1 MSIKKTFYHGVI
13 GFVLLIAIWQVI
25 FYLRIFQAILIPS
38 PLSVLQT
45 LFLMFY
51 TGAIYPNLFAT
62 LYRTIGSFLIS
73 MVIGIPMG
81 LLLGQYKLAYRLLQP
96 MVEFFRAVPATALF
110 PLFIL
115 FLGLNDLSIFG
126 AVIFGTVFIIILN
139 SMYGVHNANK
149 SRMLLA
155 KSMQATQFQIF
166 SKVTFYDALP
176 YIFVG
181 VRQALSLSLII
192 VIVTEMFFGSA
203 TGLGYLIY
211 HFQLL
216 YQTAAMYAV
225 IILVGMIGYLINLV
239 FLHVERR
246 MVHWSGK

>member
-1 MSIKKTFYHGVI
+1 MSFIKTFSYGII
-13 GFVLLIAIWQVI
+13 GFIVIIAIWQAI
-25 FYLRIFQAILIPS
+25 FFLGIFPAILIPA
-38 PLSVLQT
+38 PISVLQI
-45 LFLMFY
+45 LFEMFY
-51 TGAIYPNLFAT
+51 TGSIYPNLFAT
-62 LYRTIGSFLIS
+62 LYRTIGGFLVAL
-73 MVIGIPMG
+73 VIGVPLG
-81 LLLGQYKLAYRLLQP
+81 LLLGQYKLAYKLLQP

-126 AVIFGTVFIIILN
+126 AVVFGTVFIIILN

-149 SRMLLA
+149 ARMLLA
-155 KSMQATQFQIF
+155 RSMQATQFQIF

-216 YQTAAMYAV
+216 YQTSTMYAV
-225 IILVGMIGYLINLV
+225 IILVGIIGYLINLV
-239 FLHVERR
+239 FVHLERR
-246 MVHWSGK
+246 VVHWSGK